1 MLRPLAGTSP
11 SSRAPGLQAQR
22 ASEAEEVAVIT
33 AHVPVNTPTGSRL
46 RMRGYVMRKCVIVLA
61 LLGGAPLAGAA
72 TPTANVPS
80 AKQVGIVTI
89 LEGRATVIR
98 GLSQFDALEGVR
110 LLPNDLVRT
119 DESTF
124 VRVEY
129 ADQTWMELGPETLLQ
144 LNHPAQKKLSNR
156 PGLYLLA
163 GWLKLECKS
172 DPPASRSLASKDL
185 DVVDLSG
192 AVILRATG
200 SDLAIF
206 AEQGTARLI
215 NRGKRGATPMILNE
229 GDFLIVGHGKPA
241 SVQRRPSADFV
252 AALPH
257 AYRDTLPYRYS
268 LFEARAATQ
277 QDQRAFSYADVEP
290 WINAEAPVRR
300 QFVVL
305 WRRKAVEPAFRES
318 LDRDL
323 ARHPEWDPVLH
334 PEEYEIRAP
343 TPTGQPGRKR
353 PPVLAPPQPPNTS
366 VPTSNSN

>member
-1 MLRPLAGTSP
+1 
-11 SSRAPGLQAQR
+11 
-22 ASEAEEVAVIT
+22 
-33 AHVPVNTPTGSRL
+33 
-46 RMRGYVMRKCVIVLA
+46 MRGYVMRKCVIVLA
-61 LLGGAPLAGAA
+61 LLGGATVAGAT
-72 TPTANVPS
+72 TPTGNVPS
-80 AKQVGIVTI
+80 ARQVGIVTI

-124 VRVEY
+124 VRLEY
-129 ADQTWMELGPETLLQ
+129 ADRTWMELGPQTLLQ

-192 AVILRATG
+192 AVVLRATG
-200 SDLAIF
+200 ADLAIF

-215 NRGKRGATPMILNE
+215 DRAKRGATPMILNQ
-229 GDFLIVGHGKPA
+229 GDFLMVGQGKPA
-241 SVQRRPSADFV
+241 SVERRPSADFV
-252 AALPH
+252 ASLPH
-257 AYRDTLPYRYS
+257 AYLDTLPYRYS
-268 LFEARAATQ
+268 LFEASAATPQ
-277 QDQRAFSYADVEP
+277 NQRAFSYADVEP
-290 WINAEAPVRR
+290 WINAEGPVRR
-300 QFVVL
+300 QFVGL

-334 PEEYEIRAP
+334 PEKYEISEP
-343 TPTGQPGRKR
+343 TPTGQPERKP
-353 PPVLAPPQPPNTS
+353 PPVLQPAPESPNTP
-366 VPTSNSN
+366 VPRSNSNQRGV